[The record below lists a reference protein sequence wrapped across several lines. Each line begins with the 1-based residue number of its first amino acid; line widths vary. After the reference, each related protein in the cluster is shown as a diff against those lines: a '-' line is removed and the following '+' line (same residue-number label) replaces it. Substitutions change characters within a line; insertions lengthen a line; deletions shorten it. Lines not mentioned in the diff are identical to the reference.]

1 MKNKLIG
8 IPIFLYLL
16 LSVNITTCAPQ
27 VSEQKK
33 HKEHVTRIV
42 ENAVKNAL
50 KPVTNSS
57 GDDVFLVD
65 LLCLMPMK
73 EIQSI
78 HAGDATLQKKLQ
90 DSYTT
95 KHVEYLKNPEA
106 SNIATSNS
114 CPDFQDRKKLIKTA
128 KVAIPQP
135 VKPTKEGM
143 FELSK
148 TVYQELTPSD
158 QKALRSADNT
168 AIKDFVNKVIIKS
181 VRRNKEKVS
190 S

>member
-65 LLCLMPMK
+65 PLCRMPMK

-95 KHVEYLKNPEA
+95 NHVEYLKNPKA
-106 SNIATSNS
+106 SNIATSHS
-114 CPDFQDRKKLIKTA
+114 CPDFQDRLNLIKTA
-128 KVAIPQP
+128 KVAIQQP
-135 VKPTKEGM
+135 VAPTKEDM

-148 TVYQELTPSD
+148 KVFQNLTPSE
-158 QKALRSADNT
+158 QTVLRSADNT

-181 VRRNKEKVS
+181 VRLNTEKVS